1 VTVKAPATQTSIQRA
16 IRAARKE
23 GLHVL
28 GVRPDGTIL
37 TGESP
42 IPVNELVPS
51 VPQTEDEAERE
62 FWEKVK

>member
-1 VTVKAPATQTSIQRA
+1 
-16 IRAARKE
+16 
-23 GLHVL
+23 LHVL

>member
-1 VTVKAPATQTSIQRA
+1 VTVKALATQTSIQRA

-51 VPQTEDEAERE
+51 VPEDETEKEKR
-62 FWEKVK
+62 FWENVK

>member
-1 VTVKAPATQTSIQRA
+1 MTVKALATQTSIQRA

-51 VPQTEDEAERE
+51 VPEDETEKEKR
-62 FWEKVK
+62 FWENVK

>member
-1 VTVKAPATQTSIQRA
+1 VTVKALATQTSIQRA

-37 TGESP
+37 TGERP
-42 IPVNELVPS
+42 IPASELVPN
-51 VPQTEDEAERE
+51 VADDETEKEKR
-62 FWEKVK
+62 FWENVK